1 MMVCVCTGLC
11 EARPC
16 VVGAV
21 KGNLGSSGHKSEWM
35 KGKETI
41 ASSTPLE
48 LRLDMETPDCFKHHS
63 EWQMET
69 HLPRRDGL
77 S

>member
-1 MMVCVCTGLC
+1 VDEREGD
-11 EARPC
+11 
-16 VVGAV
+16 
-21 KGNLGSSGHKSEWM
+21 S
-35 KGKETI
+35 I

-48 LRLDMETPDCFKHHS
+48 LRLDMETPSCLKHDS

-69 HLPRRDGL
+69 HLAGRDGL

>member
-21 KGNLGSSGHKSEWM
+21 KGNLGSSGHKSVDERE
-35 KGKETI
+35 GDSI

-48 LRLDMETPDCFKHHS
+48 LRLDM
-63 EWQMET
+63 
-69 HLPRRDGL
+69 DGDTRL
-77 S
+77 LQTQ